1 MSVAATAKPKM
12 SDAEV
17 VEAYLTASMI
27 PDPDAAAAFAQDH
40 RLSKTSLS
48 ALCADRRV
56 LEEIAASVAQANT
69 QLSVP
74 EQIRRWTLLNCH
86 WPPGGEELTPT
97 IKLKRNSIA
106 AKYAAIIADLYQDHH
121 D

>member
-1 MSVAATAKPKM
+1 MHRRRPPYNVALL
-12 SDAEV
+12 V
-17 VEAYLTASMI
+17 L
-27 PDPDAAAAFAQDH
+27 DPDAAAAFAQGH
-40 RLSKTSLS
+40 RLSDTSLS

-56 LEEIAASVAQANT
+56 LEEIAAGVAQANT

-97 IKLKRNSIA
+97 TKLKRDSIA
-106 AKYAAIIADLYQDHH
+106 AKYAAIIEDLYQDHH